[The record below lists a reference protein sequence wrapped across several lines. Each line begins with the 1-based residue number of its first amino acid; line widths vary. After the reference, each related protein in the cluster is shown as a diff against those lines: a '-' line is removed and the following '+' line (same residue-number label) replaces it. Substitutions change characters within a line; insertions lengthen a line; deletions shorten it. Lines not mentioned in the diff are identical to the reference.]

1 MIVHFKVA
9 LVIGWIILIL
19 MIIIC
24 FSDCAFAATSS
35 DQSTTYLAKPVQQA
49 LQAMNTTGIDQA
61 WNRLQS
67 QYGSYL
73 PENGGELVSQVIKGD
88 ATFSLQGVVQG
99 LLRFFMDTVFAN
111 LRLLGMLIVL
121 SVIAFTLDN
130 VKSAFEEQTVSLI
143 GQFVISLALI
153 ILAISSFHQATS
165 FATSAIQA
173 MTDLMYASLPIVLS
187 LVMATGGLTSA
198 ATLHPI
204 VFLTVNTISFIVL
217 HFAFPLLFAS
227 AVLLMTSHLS
237 GRLHVSGLAD
247 LMKTIVITTLGL
259 SMTAFLG
266 VMTLQGSLASLRDG
280 VTLKSVKFIASNL
293 VPVVGKALS
302 DATTSIAGGLLL
314 VKNATGIISAVVLL
328 LICAFPSLKI
338 LALSLVYRLAGTLLQ
353 PVGDSPVIATL
364 STISK
369 TLTLLFAVTAVVGL
383 MFFFS
388 MIITVW
394 ITNTTAMVR

>member
-1 MIVHFKVA
+1 MRSSSRSTYCSKAIVEESAVEVTFNEPVTWVPVTDGVTV
-9 LVIGWIILIL
+9 LL
-19 MIIIC
+19 C
-24 FSDCAFAATSS
+24 TAF
-35 DQSTTYLAKPVQQA
+35 D
-49 LQAMNTTGIDQA
+49 
-61 WNRLQS
+61 
-67 QYGSYL
+67 
-73 PENGGELVSQVIKGD
+73 PEEEI
-88 ATFSLQGVVQG
+88 
-99 LLRFFMDTVFAN
+99 RF
-111 LRLLGMLIVL
+111 
-121 SVIAFTLDN
+121 
-130 VKSAFEEQTVSLI
+130 
-143 GQFVISLALI
+143 
-153 ILAISSFHQATS
+153 
-165 FATSAIQA
+165 
-173 MTDLMYASLPIVLS
+173 P
-187 LVMATGGLTSA
+187 
-198 ATLHPI
+198 
-204 VFLTVNTISFIVL
+204 
-217 HFAFPLLFAS
+217 PLLFAS